1 MNSLILG
8 DILEPVFIV
17 LLNNIISEKGEKVAS
32 DVEIIPF
39 LQLILKLCN
48 SKKLF
53 KKCAVLGRKNK

>member
-1 MNSLILG
+1 M
-8 DILEPVFIV
+8 DKKEPNYVI

-32 DVEIIPF
+32 DVKIIPF

>member
-1 MNSLILG
+1 M
-8 DILEPVFIV
+8 DKKEPNYVI